1 MDDGLS
7 WNRQSLVAEIK
18 TDAQRTADHTGRAV
32 FSQRVLEAIGTVPRQ
47 KFVPEGAQRN
57 AYAARPLSIDHAQ
70 TISQPYIVALMTERL
85 KLDDRCK
92 VLEIGTGSGYQA
104 AILAR
109 IARRVYTIERYR
121 SLMAE
126 AERRFREL
134 KITNIVPRV
143 ADGGKGWTEQAPFD
157 RIIVTAAAPFRPDAL
172 LEQLKPGGI
181 MVAPVGAG
189 EVQRLIRYQ
198 KDEEGAVSEE
208 ELTQVRFVP
217 LREGVARSE
226 DRR

>member
-1 MDDGLS
+1 MAQDAPDSRKIRLLMSLRRAGISDAATLRAIERTPRDLFVSGGFEDQSWDD
-7 WNRQSLVAEIK
+7 
-18 TDAQRTADHTGRAV
+18 RA
-32 FSQRVLEAIGTVPRQ
+32 LPIECG
-47 KFVPEGAQRN
+47 
-57 AYAARPLSIDHAQ
+57 Q
-70 TISQPYIVALMTERL
+70 TISQPYIVALMTESL

-172 LEQLKPGGI
+172 LDQLKPGGI

-198 KDEEGAVSEE
+198 KDEGGAVSEE